1 MHNKTQAEKTT
12 EKKTATM
19 RECFAKILI
28 SMFSV
33 KEHAAKL
40 N

>member
-1 MHNKTQAEKTT
+1 MHNKTQAEKIT
-12 EKKTATM
+12 EKTATM
-19 RECFAKILI
+19 REFAKILI